1 MYLCWLFAVEEA
13 ANAIGATYDKF
24 ECYRLPSGQRSAVSA
39 TGASL
44 PAFDE
49 LAVAI
54 SVAGM
59 RMRLRVHWFDGSGW
73 VRDFDTFDQLLLQG
87 RWFVIAG
94 GAEQVL
100 QPGQVYGHYLLAR
113 QISGSF
119 AGQAADEQPC
129 GCGDGGGV

>member
-1 MYLCWLFAVEEA
+1 M
-13 ANAIGATYDKF
+13 
-24 ECYRLPSGQRSAVSA
+24 
-39 TGASL
+39 
-44 PAFDE
+44 
-49 LAVAI
+49 AI

-59 RMRLRVHWFDGSGW
+59 RMRLRVHWFDGSGG

-113 QISGSF
+113 QISGPEIVVVDSYRLY
-119 AGQAADEQPC
+119 
-129 GCGDGGGV
+129 DGGSDRYSLAQFHEAMRDNFDPVRGALAFSFSGPHA